1 MKLATIFT
9 LTALIGGGSL
19 ALGLLAMNP
28 TQAERM
34 DPLAMNHGGMMGGMD
49 HSGMDKGEMMDD
61 MDHSDMG
68 HAMDLGP
75 ADANYDLRFIDGMIP
90 HHEGAVVMAQ
100 EALEKSQRP
109 EILELAEAIIAAQA
123 DEIAQM
129 ANWRAD
135 WYADASPQLQMWD
148 AGMGHMMR
156 MSAEMEANMRM
167 DVSLGEADDDF
178 DLRFI
183 EAMIPHHEG
192 ALVMA
197 EDALD
202 KSERPEILELAQ
214 AILAS
219 QQAEIEQ
226 MESWKQEWYGQ

>member
-1 MKLATIFT
+1 MKPTTLFTLATLF
-9 LTALIGGGSL
+9 GGGSL

-28 TQAERM
+28 SQAERR
-34 DPLAMNHGGMMGGMD
+34 DPVAMNHGGMMGDMDHAGMD
-49 HSGMDKGEMMDD
+49 HGDMMDGMDHMG
-61 MDHSDMG
+61 MG

-135 WYADASPQLQMWD
+135 WYADAPTEPQMWD
-148 AGMGHMMR
+148 PGMGHMMR

-167 DVSLGEADDDF
+167 DVSLGQADDDF

-183 EAMIPHHEG
+183 EAMLPHHEG

-214 AILAS
+214 AILTS

-226 MESWKQEWYGQ
+226 MESWKQEWYGK

>member
-1 MKLATIFT
+1 MKLATLFT
-9 LTALIGGGSL
+9 LSALLGGGSL
-19 ALGLLAMNP
+19 ALGLLAINP
-28 TQAERM
+28 SQAERM
-34 DPLAMNHGGMMGGMD
+34 DPLTMNHGGMMGGMD

-192 ALVMA
+192 AIVMA